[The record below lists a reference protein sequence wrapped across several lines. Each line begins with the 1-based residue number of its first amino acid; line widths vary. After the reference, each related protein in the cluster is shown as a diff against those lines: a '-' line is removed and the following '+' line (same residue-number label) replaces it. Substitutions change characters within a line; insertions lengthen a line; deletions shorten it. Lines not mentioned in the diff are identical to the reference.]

1 MTNTQYWVENMMPF
15 NTRFSASFKCYIL
28 ASLRSIYM
36 IRERTFGEKLN
47 EIPFD
52 YSEYF
57 TAKYWVLWVFLLV
70 LFPPLFFIWFPLQ
83 IYFFFFHWPGDQISA
98 DGPQTGRNRHDGA
111 SPSFDPDRDKRDSK
125 EEGEGSWWNLEDA
138 PVIEQDPADDE
149 WWKRI

>member
-1 MTNTQYWVENMMPF
+1 MMPF

-28 ASLRSIYM
+28 ASLRPIYM

-57 TAKYWVLWVFLLV
+57 TTKYWVLWVFLLV

-83 IYFFFFHWPGDQISA
+83 IYFFFFHWPEDQISA
-98 DGPQTGRNRHDGA
+98 DGSQTERNRHDGA
-111 SPSFDPDRDKRDSK
+111 SPPFNHDREKKDPKGDGKS
-125 EEGEGSWWNLEDA
+125 SWWGLEDA
-138 PVIEQDPADDE
+138 PDIGQDLTDDE